1 MADAYALD
9 NTAAEQVRLN
19 RQAALLRPITERL
32 FRAAGIGPGMA
43 VLDVGCGVGDV
54 SVIAAELVSKS
65 GRVVGFDRDA
75 RQVSTAKA
83 RFADKATAS
92 FVQATIDD
100 PPEGEFDAIVG
111 RFVLMHQPDPDAA
124 ISSLIRR
131 VRPGGVVAF
140 VENNLR
146 PDGSQLV
153 YWPPTPL
160 SERIRA
166 WIARGFG
173 PAHHLLGLQL
183 PSVFRRAG
191 LVPIP
196 PYETAAIIYEGRD
209 HAEMWAELI
218 RSMLP
223 TLIALGVDPDDID
236 IDTLAERLYAEG
248 GDEHISVLGPVIGV
262 WARKP
267 SARQLS
273 SNANSQRLLRGST

>member
-1 MADAYALD
+1 MADSYALD

-19 RQAALLRPITERL
+19 RQGSLLRPVTERL
-32 FRAAGIGPGMA
+32 LRAAGIGPGMA
-43 VLDVGCGVGDV
+43 VLDVGCGFGDV
-54 SVIAAELVSKS
+54 SLIAAELVSNS

-75 RQVSTAKA
+75 RQVSAACA
-83 RFADKATAS
+83 RLGDDTTAS

-111 RFVLMHQPDPDAA
+111 RLVLMYQPDLDAA
-124 ISSLIRR
+124 IASLIRR
-131 VRPGGVVAF
+131 LRPGGVVAF
-140 VENNLR
+140 IENNLR
-146 PDGSQLV
+146 PDGSQLI

-160 SERIRA
+160 PERIRA

-173 PAHHLLGLQL
+173 SAQHLLGLQL

-191 LVPIP
+191 LVPTP
-196 PYETAAIIYEGRD
+196 PYESAAIIYEGRD

-223 TLIALGVDPDDID
+223 TLIALGVDPIDID
-236 IDTLAERLYAEG
+236 IDTLADRLYAEG
-248 GDEHISVLGPVIGV
+248 GDEQISVLGPMIGV

-267 SARQLS
+267 S
-273 SNANSQRLLRGST
+273 